1 MKVQKQDWK
10 RFIDTNRI
18 DSKVLPQNV
27 MISWENCKQLGVDP
41 FRQKSVTVLTPE
53 MLRER
58 QRGNTFI
65 ITLVKQEL
73 AKYRSYFDIQLPLFI
88 LTDEDGYILW
98 REGHE
103 QTKHLAN
110 NMTFLEGYRWLEQD
124 VGTNAI
130 ALALQRGDVTT
141 VLGYEHYAVGS
152 HEWACT
158 AVVIRDERDA
168 ICAVLDVST
177 YLNHS
182 AIQLEVSVFLK
193 LISATITEKL
203 KNHYL
208 KEQRKLIEYAYSVTQ
223 SGIYCDKYHQIIKC
237 SNGLMVDEEE
247 WAGQPISL
255 LVKQV
260 LPTGIH
266 QPEPLYFE
274 ERLIGYFYAAVQ
286 EQQKNFVHF
295 GVQTKNHRYQLFM
308 REVEKVAPSYLP
320 VHIYGESGSGKELI
334 AKTIHE
340 NSPFAKGSLVTINCG
355 AISES
360 LLESELFGFTPGAF
374 TGANSKGYKGKIA
387 EANGGTLFL
396 DEVDSMS
403 PRMQASLLRVLE
415 NQELTR
421 IGSNKVESISF
432 RLITASNRK
441 LQHLVKDNAFRLD
454 LFYRIYVCPLN
465 VPPLRERKED
475 LMLLIKD
482 YCAKQQWQPMWLMK
496 VYEVAKHYDWQGNI
510 REFNNFLA
518 RLHLY
523 FAQQEPAEADLHYL
537 IKVAT
542 LDEVDEVVMSKSSF
556 EQQQLE
562 EVLQRHQY
570 HLSRAAQELGIA
582 RSTLYRKMKK
592 YNLK

>member
-58 QRGNTFI
+58 QQRNMFI

-130 ALALQRGDVTT
+130 ALALQRGDLTT

-158 AVVIRDERDA
+158 AVVIRDKRDA

-182 AIQLEVSVFLK
+182 AIQLEVSLFLK
-193 LISATITEKL
+193 LISANITEKL
-203 KNHYL
+203 KSNYL
-208 KEQRKLIEYAYSVTQ
+208 KEQRKLIDYAYSGTQ
-223 SGIYCDKYHQIIKC
+223 LGIYCDKNNQIIKC
-237 SNGLMVDEEE
+237 SDGLMVDEEE
-247 WAGQPISL
+247 WVGQPIASL
-255 LVKQV
+255 IAQKSLM
-260 LPTGIH
+260 TH

-274 ERLIGYFYAAVQ
+274 QRLIGYFYAVVQ
-286 EQQKNFVHF
+286 KQRKAFVHF
-295 GVQTKNHRYQLFM
+295 GVQTKNNRYQLFM
-308 REVEKVAPSYLP
+308 GEVEKVAPSHLP

-355 AISES
+355 SISES

-441 LQHLVKDNAFRLD
+441 LQQLVKNDAFRLD

-475 LMLLIKD
+475 LMMLIKD
-482 YCAKQQWQPMWLMK
+482 YCAKQQWQPKWLAK
-496 VYEVAKHYDWQGNI
+496 VYEVAKQYEWQGNI
-510 REFNNFLA
+510 REFSNFLA

-523 FAQQEPAEADLHYL
+523 FAQQEPTEADIHYL
-537 IKVAT
+537 IKVGT
-542 LDEVDEVVMSKSSF
+542 LNMENEEIVSNTSF

-562 EVLQRHQY
+562 EVLERHQY
-570 HLSRAAQELGIA
+570 HLSKVAEELGVA